1 MSNKEIWKDVVG
13 YEGLYKVSN
22 LGRVRS
28 LDKEIIITGVQKHPV
43 KGIKKGKI
51 KGQYLNRVGYAMT
64 VLVKNEKRK
73 YVLIHRLV
81 AKAFIPNPEN
91 KPQVDHINGVKSD
104 NRVENLRWATAKENK
119 NNEVTKKLLKG
130 KKHTEETK
138 AKIKEKLKGKNIGN
152 QGKKIKCLNTG
163 EIFISAGEA
172 GRNLNVDISGII
184 KCCKGK
190 KESAKGYKFEY
201 YKE

>member
-1 MSNKEIWKDVVG
+1 
-13 YEGLYKVSN
+13 
-22 LGRVRS
+22 
-28 LDKEIIITGVQKHPV
+28 
-43 KGIKKGKI
+43 
-51 KGQYLNRVGYAMT
+51 
-64 VLVKNEKRK
+64 
-73 YVLIHRLV
+73 
-81 AKAFIPNPEN
+81 
-91 KPQVDHINGVKSD
+91 VDHINGVKSD

-190 KESAKGYKFEY
+190 KESAKGYRFEY

>member
-1 MSNKEIWKDVVG
+1 MKLGIHKTFKGKKLYTEVWKDVVG

-51 KGQYLNRVGYAMT
+51 KRQYLDPVGYAMT

-73 YVLIHRLV
+73 HVLIHRLV

-91 KPQVDHINGVKSD
+91 KPQVDHINGVKND

-138 AKIKEKLKGKNIGN
+138 AKIKEKNGKFDGEGSDI
-152 QGKKIKCLNTG
+152 QSPVATG
-163 EIFISAGEA
+163 FI
-172 GRNLNVDISGII
+172 
-184 KCCKGK
+184 
-190 KESAKGYKFEY
+190 
-201 YKE
+201 